1 MPKNPYLISETKR
14 AFDAHV
20 ARATMI
26 GVAPLFGFIAMR
38 TGRNPLIWVDR
49 VNSSGTLF
57 AMAKLN
63 VDSLGELGKRFEATG
78 VNELGQIV
86 NVRNGTMSL
95 VGYRPLEGEEMDR
108 FKGSLRKT
116 VRKEWEEHVDGS
128 KPGIFSSYAFASHK
142 GSTARDKA
150 LMDIY
155 DAKHASLKN
164 DWIMIRRAIGMG
176 KKATEQYS
184 YNLELSKRSTK
195 KPKSLAVIHNVATT
209 EPEEPANIPA
219 PREPLDYGM
228 PIIDICDTTVSET
241 PLANA

>member
-1 MPKNPYLISETKR
+1 MPKNPYLISEAKQK
-14 AFDAHV
+14 FDTHV
-20 ARATMI
+20 ARATII
-26 GVAPLFGFIAMR
+26 GIAPLFGFIAMR
-38 TGRNPLIWVDR
+38 TGKSPLIWVDR
-49 VNSSGTLF
+49 VDSSGAPF

-63 VDSLGELGKRFEATG
+63 VDNLGELGRRFEATG
-78 VNELGQIV
+78 VNELGQV
-86 NVRNGTMSL
+86 LNVRNGTMSL

-108 FKGSLRKT
+108 FKSSLRKT
-116 VRKEWEEHVDGS
+116 VRKEWIEHVSDS

-164 DWIMIRRAIGMG
+164 DSILVRRAIGMG

-184 YNLELSKRSTK
+184 RNLELSKRTTK
-195 KPKSLAVIHNVATT
+195 KPKAPILGHHITLP

-219 PREPLDYGM
+219 PREPLNYDM
-228 PIIDICDTTVSET
+228 PIIDIRDAIVPNS
-241 PLANA
+241 PLAST